1 MVFKSSDMAVVR
13 YMKKQRMGFFS
24 STHTAEKDTA
34 FYKVGLTH
42 NA

>member
-1 MVFKSSDMAVVR
+1 MVFKSSDMAEEWC
-13 YMKKQRMGFFS
+13 MKKQRMGCFS
-24 STHTAEKDTA
+24 STHRAEKDTA